1 MKRKPWA
8 LIIIALLHI
17 FSPIGNIIAN
27 SYLANVTVPIYVRA
41 LFSPEELFRTS
52 IFLFIPVIGGFL
64 IYSCKKWSYYLYMLL
79 MTIPFIYSYNSW
91 QSQPNQNLG
100 IYLII
105 FYLINLLVVGYFVLP
120 QVRLVYFDPR
130 LRWWET
136 KPRYTAEFETDI
148 NWIDQNAKGE
158 IKNISEGGIFIQT
171 PLAINPHG
179 RVSLTF
185 KYNNYLHHFLGEVVY
200 VNKNT
205 TPTGYGI
212 SLIVNETQSEA
223 LKKLIRD
230 LSEQG
235 TLITSRIPTEEDSFT
250 YWFKRVLSLKKGLIP
265 ETPRKADK

>member
-8 LIIIALLHI
+8 LIVIALLHI
-17 FSPIGNIIAN
+17 LSPIGNIIIN
-27 SYLANVTVPIYVRA
+27 SHLAHVSIAVYIKA
-41 LFSPEELFRTS
+41 LFAPEELYRTF

-64 IYSCKKWSYYLYMLL
+64 IYVCKKWSYYLYLAL
-79 MTIPFIYSYNSW
+79 MTIPFIYSYYSW

-100 IYLII
+100 VYLIL

-136 KPRYTAEFETDI
+136 KPRYKTEFETQIKWVDKSS
-148 NWIDQNAKGE
+148 KGE
-158 IKNISEGGIFIQT
+158 IKNISEGGIFVQT
-171 PLAINPHG
+171 DLLINVNG

-185 KYNNYLHHFLGEVVY
+185 NYNNVVHSFSGEVVY
-200 VNKNT
+200 INKNS
-205 TPTGYGI
+205 TPIGYGI
-212 SLIVNETQSEA
+212 SLNLNETETFA

-235 TLITSRIPTEEDSFT
+235 TLITSRIPTDEDSFMF
-250 YWFKRVLSLKKGLIP
+250 WLKRVISFKKGLLP
-265 ETPRKADK
+265 ETPKKG